1 MARILIAEDDPLV
14 FSFMEK
20 RLRKAGYTTQVAD
33 DGDKAI
39 EFALSGDFDLVL
51 LDMALPSR
59 DGFEVLQELRRGGSQ
74 VPVIVVTGRP
84 EMRELVA
91 GLNVGSADFM
101 IKPFRFEEL
110 LARVRAHL
118 TFPGSLADRGVEIPT
133 LDEGGSRLFI
143 EPPSENGRRGAG

>member
-14 FSFMEK
+14 FSFIEK
-20 RLRKAGYTTQVAD
+20 RLRKAGYSTQVAD
-33 DGDKAI
+33 DGDKAV

-74 VPVIVVTGRP
+74 IPVIVVTGRP
-84 EMRELVA
+84 EMREHVA
-91 GLNVGSADFM
+91 HLSVGSADFM

-118 TFPGSLADRGVEIPT
+118 RFPGMRPHSDVEVPT
-133 LDEGGSRLFI
+133 HDEERSRI
-143 EPPSENGRRGAG
+143 SVDPPSENGQRGAG

>member
-14 FSFMEK
+14 SSFIEK
-20 RLRKAGYTTQVAD
+20 GLQIAGYTTQVAD
-33 DGDKAI
+33 DGDKAT

-74 VPVIVVTGRP
+74 IPVIVVTGRA

-91 GLNVGSADFM
+91 HLSVGTADFV
-101 IKPFRFEEL
+101 IKPFRFNEL
-110 LARVRAHL
+110 LARVRAQL
-118 TFPGSLADRGVEIPT
+118 RFQGTRADRDVENAT
-133 LDEGGSRLFI
+133 HD
-143 EPPSENGRRGAG
+143 ENGSWPH

>member
-14 FSFMEK
+14 SSFLEK
-20 RLRKAGYTTQVAD
+20 RLQKAGYTTQVAD

-39 EFALSGDFDLVL
+39 GLALSGDFDLVL

-59 DGFEVLQELRRGGSQ
+59 DGFEVLQELRGRGSEI
-74 VPVIVVTGRP
+74 PVIVVTGRP
-84 EMRELVA
+84 EMRDLVA
-91 GLNVGSADFM
+91 GLNVGTADFV

-118 TFPGSLADRGVEIPT
+118 SIRSREARARGHSHRP
-133 LDEGGSRLFI
+133 
-143 EPPSENGRRGAG
+143 

>member
-14 FSFMEK
+14 SSFMEK
-20 RLRKAGYTTQVAD
+20 RLRAAGYTTQVAD
-33 DGDKAI
+33 DGDRAT

-59 DGFEVLQELRRGGSQ
+59 EGIEVLQELRRRGSQ

-84 EMRELVA
+84 EMRGLVA
-91 GLNVGSADFM
+91 GLGVGPADFV

-110 LARVRAHL
+110 LDRVRAHL
-118 TFPGSLADRGVEIPT
+118 RFDGMRADRDIEIAAP
-133 LDEGGSRLFI
+133 DVDGSRPAAG
-143 EPPSENGRRGAG
+143 PP